1 MNHAKCYVP
10 GYPRIQF
17 VRKSFLAL
25 NGTWDFTFLNDDI
38 TSYDIDKIDFDKK
51 IKVPYAYQS
60 PLSTIGDTTYHKCVG
75 YRKVFN
81 YTRTEGKDL
90 LLHLEAVDYEAF
102 VYLNGKY
109 LGSHKGGYT
118 RFSFDI
124 TKEVKEGENEL
135 IVLVKDGIE
144 ADKMRG
150 KQSWM
155 KKPWGCWYTET
166 TGIWRSVWM
175 EEVSHTR
182 LSSMRADPIKER
194 DALRFEYE
202 IENYVKGITLEIHI
216 ECASQE
222 IADVVLSPKSEHGDI
237 EISLRNEFEAFKVQQ
252 WSCEYPN
259 IFDLSYDIK
268 DKDGNLLD
276 HVESYSAYKSFEAK
290 GSLLYLN
297 NNPFFLKMI
306 LFQGYY
312 RNLGLTPETES
323 EYEKVVTLC
332 KEIGLNG
339 IRMHQK
345 LESELFYYYC
355 DMMGI
360 MTFLEIPS
368 AYEFSSRTIEDASHP
383 LIEALKQYSNH
394 PSIVAYVPLNESWG
408 VPHISTSVPEMHL
421 ASSLYYLAKSY
432 DPNRLVIDNDGWE
445 HVETTDMMTIHNY
458 EQDPKR
464 MKELYDDFASVL
476 KDQNQTMNCRAL
488 NDKGCQYKGQPVLL
502 DEFVGTSYSGS
513 NGWGYGSTVNDD
525 CQYETRIRGLISA
538 ARNHPYFAGYC
549 ITQFNDTYQE
559 TNGLFDKD
567 YNPKLPLEV
576 FKSIIQ
582 S

>member
-1 MNHAKCYVP
+1 M
-10 GYPRIQF
+10 
-17 VRKSFLAL
+17 
-25 NGTWDFTFLNDDI
+25 
-38 TSYDIDKIDFDKK
+38 K

-81 YTRTEGKDL
+81 YNKTEGKDF
-90 LLHLEAVDYEAF
+90 LLHFEAVDYEAF

-124 TKEVKEGENEL
+124 TKDVKEGENEL
-135 IVLVKDGIE
+135 IVLVKDGRE

-155 KKPWGCWYTET
+155 EKPWGCWYTET

-202 IENYVKGITLEIHI
+202 IENYVKGMTLEIHI
-216 ECASQE
+216 EYASHP
-222 IADVVLSPKSEHGDI
+222 IADVILSPKSEHGDI
-237 EISLRNEFEAFKVQQ
+237 EISVKNEYEAFKVQQ
-252 WSCEYPN
+252 WSCDYPN

-268 DKDGNLLD
+268 DKDGKLLD

-312 RNLGLTPETES
+312 RDLGLTPETES
-323 EYEKVVTLC
+323 EYERVVALC

-345 LESELFYYYC
+345 LESELFCYYC

-360 MTFLEIPS
+360 MTFLEVPS
-368 AYEFSSRTIEDASHP
+368 AYEFSSRTIENVNYT
-383 LIEALKQYSNH
+383 LMEALKQYSNH

-408 VPHISTSVPEMHL
+408 VPHISTSVAEMHL
-421 ASSLYYLAKSY
+421 ATSLYYLAKSY

-445 HVETTDMMTIHNY
+445 HVEITDMMTIHNY

-464 MKELYDDFASVL
+464 MKELYDDFSSVL

-488 NDKGCQYKGQPVLL
+488 NDRGCQYKGQPVLL

-513 NGWGYGSTVNDD
+513 DGWGYGSTVNDD
-525 CQYETRIRGLISA
+525 YQYESRIRGLIST

-567 YNPKLPLEV
+567 YNPKLPIEV